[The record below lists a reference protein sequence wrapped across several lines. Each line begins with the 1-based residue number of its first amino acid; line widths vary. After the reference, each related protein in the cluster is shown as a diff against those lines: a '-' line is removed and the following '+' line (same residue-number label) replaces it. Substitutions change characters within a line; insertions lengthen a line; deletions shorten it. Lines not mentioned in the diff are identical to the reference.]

1 MAQDPSRSNHVTFFG
16 GLLLFL
22 GLLMVLSPLFFWWYV
37 SDYDRYIA
45 MIRGP
50 FPFSHFGSGPL
61 QLWGAVFLLGW
72 GATVGVTGLAAFRSG
87 RLLAR
92 DGGLRALQALG
103 FVGMGALTLPFLSS
117 PIIVLVERLSLW
129 LR

>member
-1 MAQDPSRSNHVTFFG
+1 MIQSQSTGNHITFFG
-16 GLLLFL
+16 GLFLFL

-61 QLWGAVFLLGW
+61 QLWGAIFLLGW
-72 GATVGVTGLAAFRSG
+72 GATVGVTGWAAVRGG
-87 RLLAR
+87 RLLTR
-92 DGGLRALQALG
+92 NSGLRALQALG
-103 FVGMGALTLPFLSS
+103 LVGMGALTLLFLSS
-117 PIIVLVERLSLW
+117 PIIVLVERLNSW